1 MNQKLDLIVSN
12 LQKNDTPHVTYNNP
26 LMHEWSSQPNPSNRT
41 QVPPPPSPPQN
52 ERQEIPHAYHRQ
64 PDPIP
69 NAGEVRTNTPQW
81 EKDFP
86 FIRHNDVDPEMR
98 KELWKSIPK
107 TSEWDKFSGELPYNH
122 ELWLKN
128 IGVFVEDYCMLDHMV
143 VSRLTA
149 LFTDTAKNWYIG
161 IRYSWQEIL
170 GLVERY
176 YT

>member
-1 MNQKLDLIVSN
+1 M
-12 LQKNDTPHVTYNNP
+12 P
-26 LMHEWSSQPNPSNRT
+26 R
-41 QVPPPPSPPQN
+41 
-52 ERQEIPHAYHRQ
+52 AYHRQ
-64 PDPIP
+64 PDPIA

-107 TSEWDKFSGELPYNH
+107 TSEWDKFSGELPHNH

-128 IGVFVEDYCMLDHMV
+128 IDVFVEDYCMLDHMV

-161 IRYSWQEIL
+161 IREIHGRNPGL
-170 GLVERY
+170 GGKIPYVINLAPTTGNGKCSKNLRRTFLHLKIRKCINGLTLKEKGSELSNQNSVSS
-176 YT
+176 